1 MAGNELATAY
11 LALVPSLKG
20 AKKSIERQLA
30 GVDTASAGR
39 AMGDRASAGFGSG
52 FGAIKGLVVAAAS
65 SAGVAAA
72 VSFTKSAVASFADY
86 EQR

>member
-52 FGAIKGLVVAAAS
+52 FGAIKGLVVHQV
-65 SAGVAAA
+65 GRRV
-72 VSFTKSAVASFADY
+72 V
-86 EQR
+86 R